1 MPDKTIRVLL
11 VDDQP
16 LVLELLKKGISKDK
30 TLQVVGTATDGYL
43 ALNQIKRT
51 KPDVIVLDLEMPRMN
66 GIQFLHN
73 LMPVKPIPTLILS
86 ALTEKDNKL
95 TEDAFKAG
103 AIDFLQKPSGGSKG
117 LNTLI
122 VQLWAKIKIAATK
135 DVSYYKKTRKDYR
148 LPGNHLDRRSKSDKI
163 VLGMGALQ
171 VGNDPSKALKIF
183 ALGSCIGLAM
193 FCPSK
198 KIVGLAHVALPS
210 SKTDLEKSLKVPG
223 YFADTAINALYEKMI
238 ESGCPKDKI
247 YAKIAGGAKTKVE
260 LGDYFAIGQK
270 NSVAVKAGLLK
281 KRIKILS
288 EDLGG
293 VLSRTCAIKP
303 DDSFMTLY
311 HPEKGTWEI

>member
-30 TLQVVGTATDGYL
+30 SLQVVGTATDGYL

-103 AIDFLQKPSGGSKG
+103 AIDFLQKPSGGSRG

-135 DVSYYKKTRKDYR
+135 DVSHFKKTRKDYR
-148 LPGNHLDRRSKSDKI
+148 LPGNHLDRKSKSDKI
-163 VLGMGALQ
+163 VLGMGAHQ
-171 VGNDPSKALKIF
+171 ISNDPSKTLKIF

-198 KIVGLAHVALPS
+198 NLVGLAHVALPS

-223 YFADTAINALYEKMI
+223 YFADTAINALYTKMI
-238 ESGCPKDKI
+238 ESGCPGDKI
-247 YAKIAGGAKTKVE
+247 YAKIAGGAKTRVE

-281 KRIKILS
+281 KKIKILS